1 MLSMEKEMLGIYI
14 SGHPLEKYRKQIEE
28 VTDINTMQVEDA
40 LEMLE
45 NEGKCNLEDGKNVKF
60 AGIITKIKKKYT
72 KNNKIM
78 AFVTVEDL
86 YGSMEIIVFESVYNR
101 FNSLLVEENIIML
114 NGRISI
120 KDETDISIIAENISE
135 LKGQTKKHLEINLNN
150 LSDKQKE
157 NLKGAIRFFTG
168 DKNNLA
174 IYVIKGEEKVPSGA
188 IYCTDDILSQFEEIV
203 GKENMELIEE

>member
-1 MLSMEKEMLGIYI
+1 
-14 SGHPLEKYRKQIEE
+14 
-28 VTDINTMQVEDA
+28 
-40 LEMLE
+40 
-45 NEGKCNLEDGKNVKF
+45 
-60 AGIITKIKKKYT
+60 
-72 KNNKIM
+72 M

-86 YGSMEIIVFESVYNR
+86 YGSIEVIVFESCYNR
-101 FNSLLVEENIIML
+101 FSSLLVEENIIVI

-120 KDETDISIIAENISE
+120 KDDTDISIIAENISE

-150 LSDKQKE
+150 LDDKQKE

-188 IYCTDDILSQFEEIV
+188 IFCTEDTLKEFEEIV
-203 GKENMELIEE
+203 GRENLALVEE